1 MSKYSTLVG
10 MDVHARTITCVALIT
25 GTGEYKQRKFNNC
38 PTPSEIALWLSAL
51 PQPVYCAYESGC
63 TAYALCRGLRELGYD
78 CDIIAISTLPRSAKD
93 KQQKCDKLD
102 ARAILREMCNQAS
115 EYTLVYVPD
124 EEIEAVRDLARMHG
138 DAVAALKRAKQQ
150 LVAFL
155 LRHGYVWNQKT
166 PTGKLKKTWGKDF
179 IGWLDSIRLND
190 EVAQMTL
197 TSYRDQVERCEEYE
211 KSTRELMGQVAQ
223 KERWKPF
230 VDALKRLKGLDT
242 CTALLAACEF
252 GDFDRFASGR
262 RVSAWLGTAPK
273 NNSSAEKEVHGN
285 ITKAGNKHLRRALV
299 EGNSAIA
306 LRNTS
311 SKKLEAGQVVS
322 PEVERMAKKA
332 NDRLLKRYRHLTK
345 DLGKTSNKA
354 KIAVVNEQ
362 VRWIWIIG
370 QTVQAE
376 IKQCSEQKVL

>member
-1 MSKYSTLVG
+1 MNKYSTLVG

-25 GTGEYKQRKFNNC
+25 ETGEYKQRKFNDC
-38 PTPSEIALWLSAL
+38 PTVGDIALWLSSF

-63 TAYALCRGLRELGYD
+63 TAYTLCRELRELGYD
-78 CDIIAISTLPRSAKD
+78 CDIIAISTLPRSTKD

-124 EEIEAVRDLARMHG
+124 EEVEAVRDLARMHG

-166 PTGKLKKTWGKDF
+166 PTDKRKKTWGKDF
-179 IGWLDSIRLND
+179 MSWLDSIHFDD

-197 TSYRDQVERCEEYE
+197 TSYRDQVERCEKYE
-211 KSTRELMGQVAQ
+211 KSTRELMEQVAQ
-223 KERWKPF
+223 KERWKPY

-242 CTALLAACEF
+242 YTALLAACEF
-252 GDFDRFASGR
+252 GDFNRFTSGR

-273 NNSSAEKEVHGN
+273 NNSSAEKEAHGK

-299 EGNSAIA
+299 EGNASIA
-306 LRNTS
+306 QRNTS
-311 SKKLEAGQVVS
+311 SKKLEVGQVVS
-322 PEVERMAKKA
+322 PEVERIAKKA
-332 NDRLLKRYRHLTK
+332 NDRLLKRYHHLTK
-345 DLGKTSNKA
+345 DLKKTSNKA
-354 KIAVVNEQ
+354 KVAVVNEQ

-376 IKQCSEQKVL
+376 LKQRNEQKVL